1 MKTLILKDIF
11 YINKQIRMLGLIIL
25 AIMGGVTLIFE
36 LKAAQGF
43 SLEGWLLELANAFAM
58 FHIVTAFNLPTVV
71 KYGREKARTA
81 IVAVYLVLI
90 GAGYGIY
97 KLLESSI
104 IIDYEGLL
112 SFVRGDAE
120 HTALIITGVSLL
132 IYLISCAVSM
142 KIFENREF

>member
-112 SFVRGDAE
+112 SFVRGNAE
-120 HTALIITGVSLL
+120 LTALIITGVSLL